1 MTDAHKPPQDALARM
16 AWLVEE
22 LNRHIYNY
30 HVLDA
35 PTIPD
40 AEYDKLFRELQ
51 ELEQQHP
58 QAVSVD
64 SPTSRVGAAPIPEFR
79 QVTHA
84 LPMLSLNNGFSDED
98 IDNFDRRVREGL
110 DTPGQVAYA
119 AELKFDGLAISLR
132 YEDGVF
138 VQAATRGDGFTG
150 EDVTANIR
158 TVRVIPLRLHGD
170 GIPSVLEVRGEVLM
184 FKQDFERLNQRQ
196 RDAGQKEFANP
207 RNAAAGSLRQ
217 LDARITAQRKLR
229 FFAYGIGVLEG
240 APLPESHS
248 AVLDWF
254 ERLGL
259 PVSKERKVVEGCEGM
274 LDYFRDIGARRKAL
288 PYEIDGVV
296 YKVDRVADQR
306 QLGFVSR
313 APRFALAHKFP
324 AEEAL
329 TEVAAI
335 DVQVG
340 RTGAITPVA
349 RLHPV
354 SVGGV
359 TVTNATL
366 HNEDEVRRKD
376 VRVGDTVVVRRAG
389 DVIPE
394 VLSVVLERR
403 PQPEP
408 PVYELPKSCPVCG
421 SHVVREEGEAI
432 ARCSGGLTCAAQRKE
447 AIRHF
452 AGRRMMDIEGLGDRY
467 IDSLVEAH
475 LIHGVADLYALTL
488 DDLLKMKRLADERD
502 GTTPETVKQGKVATK
517 WADNLLA
524 AIAASRH
531 PPLERLLFALGIRHV
546 GESTAKTLA
555 DWLGSLAL
563 VRRAPAALLRVL
575 PDIGGTVAEAI
586 ADFFAEPKNQQA
598 LDALLAAG
606 VAPTGEHAPK
616 AQLRDKLDDVQL
628 LAAVGIPKL
637 TEPRARQLLD
647 GHTLD
652 GLAHLKVFG
661 VFGLPDGVAAALEQ
675 WMGAPGNRELLAGLA
690 ALRSELLAQLP
701 EAAAAPDGPQSGKTF
716 VLTGTLPTMSRD
728 QAAALIEQA
737 GGKVSDSVSKKTS
750 YLVAG
755 DKAGSKLAKAE
766 TLGVTVL
773 DEAGLLA
780 LLGATTIPNQ
790 ALE

>member
-1 MTDAHKPPQDALARM
+1 
-16 AWLVEE
+16 
-22 LNRHIYNY
+22 
-30 HVLDA
+30 
-35 PTIPD
+35 
-40 AEYDKLFRELQ
+40 
-51 ELEQQHP
+51 
-58 QAVSVD
+58 
-64 SPTSRVGAAPIPEFR
+64 
-79 QVTHA
+79 
-84 LPMLSLNNGFSDED
+84 MLSLNNGFSVED

-110 DTPGQVAYA
+110 DDVRKVDYS

-132 YEDGVF
+132 YEQGVF
-138 VQAATRGDGFTG
+138 VQAATRGDGYTG

-158 TVRVIPLRLHGD
+158 TVKVIPLRLHGD
-170 GIPSVLEVRGEVLM
+170 ELPEVLEVRGEVLM
-184 FKQDFERLNQRQ
+184 FKEDFARLNGRQ
-196 RDAGQKEFANP
+196 RDLGQKEFANP

-229 FFAYGIGVLEG
+229 FFAYGIGQLEG
-240 APLPESHS
+240 AALPETHS
-248 AVLDWF
+248 GVLDWF
-254 ERLGL
+254 DRLGL
-259 PVSKERKVVEGCEGM
+259 PVSKERAVVSGCEGM
-274 LDYFRDIGARRKAL
+274 LDYFRKIGAKRSAL

-296 YKVDRVADQR
+296 YKVNRIADQAE
-306 QLGFVSR
+306 LGFVSR

-329 TEVAAI
+329 TTVQAI

-349 RLHPV
+349 RLAPV

-394 VLSVVLERR
+394 VLSVLLERR
-403 PQPEP
+403 PTPEP
-408 PVYELPKSCPVCG
+408 PIYTLPATCPVCG
-421 SHVVREEGEAI
+421 SHVVREEGEAV

-467 IDSLVEAH
+467 IDSLVEANLVH
-475 LIHGVADLYALTL
+475 SVADLYSLTL

-502 GTTPETVKQGKVATK
+502 GTLPATVKQGKVATK

-524 AIAASRH
+524 AIAASKR

-563 VRRAPAALLRVL
+563 VRRSPAALLRVL

-586 ADFFAEPKNQQA
+586 ADFFAEEKNQQA

-606 VAPTGEHAPK
+606 VAPQGEHLPK
-616 AQLRDKLDDVQL
+616 AGLREKLDEVAL
-628 LAAVGIPKL
+628 LAALDIPKL

-647 GHTLD
+647 GRTLD
-652 GLAHLKVFG
+652 DLAHLRVFS
-661 VFGLPDGVAAALEQ
+661 VFGLPEALVASLEEWMTQDGHRASIEALS
-675 WMGAPGNRELLAGLA
+675 
-690 ALRSELLAQLP
+690 ALRRELLAQLP
-701 EAAAAPDGPQSGKTF
+701 EAAPDAEGPLAGKTF

-728 QAAALIEQA
+728 QAGALIEAA
-737 GGKVSDSVSKKTS
+737 GGKVSGSVSKKTS
-750 YLVAG
+750 YVVAG
-755 DKAGSKLAKAE
+755 AEAGSKLAKAE
-766 TLGVTVL
+766 SLGVSVL

-780 LLGATTIPNQ
+780 LLAEAGASTTIQ
-790 ALE
+790 GQESA

>member
-1 MTDAHKPPQDALARM
+1 MSEQTGDLERM

-51 ELEQQHP
+51 ALEDKNP
-58 QAVSVD
+58 QAVSID
-64 SPTSRVGAAPIPEFR
+64 SPTSRVGAAPIPEFA

-110 DTPGQVAYA
+110 DVPAVDYS

-132 YEDGVF
+132 YENGVF
-138 VQAATRGDGFTG
+138 VQAATRGDGYTG
-150 EDVTANIR
+150 EDVSANIR
-158 TVRVIPLRLHGD
+158 TVRVIPLRLHGNA
-170 GIPSVLEVRGEVLM
+170 IPSVLEVRGEVLM
-184 FKQDFERLNQRQ
+184 FKDDFARLNGRQ

-217 LDARITAQRKLR
+217 LDARITAERKLR

-240 APLPESHS
+240 ADMPETHS
-248 AVLDWF
+248 GMLEWF

-259 PVSKERKVVEGCEGM
+259 PVSKERAVVSGCAGM
-274 LDYFRDIGARRKAL
+274 LAYFRQIGQKRPSL

-296 YKVDRVADQR
+296 YKVNRIADQAE
-306 QLGFVSR
+306 LGFVSR

-329 TEVAAI
+329 TTVQTI

-349 RLHPV
+349 RLTPV

-403 PQPEP
+403 PQPAP
-408 PVYELPKSCPVCG
+408 PIYTLPATCPVCG
-421 SHVVREEGEAI
+421 SHVVREEGEAV
-432 ARCSGGLTCAAQRKE
+432 ARCSGGLSCAAQRKE
-447 AIRHF
+447 ALRHF

-467 IDSLVEAH
+467 IDSLVEASLVH
-475 LIHGVADLYALTL
+475 SVADLYRLTL
-488 DDLLKMKRLADERD
+488 DDLLKMKRVADERD
-502 GTTPETVKQGKVATK
+502 GTTPETVKNGKVATK
-517 WADNLLA
+517 WAENLLA
-524 AIAASRH
+524 AIEASKK

-563 VRRAPAALLRVL
+563 VRRSPEPLLRVL

-606 VAPTGEHAPK
+606 VAPQGEHAPR
-616 AQLRDKLDDVQL
+616 AALRERLDEVAL
-628 LAAVGIPKL
+628 LASAGIPKL

-647 GHTLD
+647 GRTLD
-652 GLAHLKVFG
+652 DLAHLRVFG
-661 VFGLPDGVAAALEQ
+661 VFGLPEALVASLEDWMNREGHRASLEAL
-675 WMGAPGNRELLAGLA
+675 ATLRRELLD
-690 ALRSELLAQLP
+690 QLP
-701 EAAAAPDGPQSGKTF
+701 QEAAGSDGPLAGQTF
-716 VLTGTLPTMSRD
+716 VLTGTLPTLSRD
-728 QAAALIEQA
+728 QAGALIEAQ
-737 GGKVSDSVSKKTS
+737 GGKVSGSVSKKTS
-750 YLVAG
+750 YVVAG
-755 DKAGSKLAKAE
+755 AEAGSKLAKAE
-766 TLGVTVL
+766 SLGVTVL

-780 LLGATTIPNQ
+780 LLERAKQ
-790 ALE
+790 A

>member
-1 MTDAHKPPQDALARM
+1 M
-16 AWLVEE
+16 AWLVAE
-22 LNRHIYNY
+22 LNRASYNY

-40 AEYDKLFRELQ
+40 AEYDKLYHELLA
-51 ELEQQHP
+51 LETTHP
-58 QAVSVD
+58 EAVDPD
-64 SPTSRVGAAPIPEFR
+64 SPTQRVGDAPIPEFS

-84 LPMLSLNNGFSDED
+84 VPMLSLNNGFTDDD
-98 IDNFDRRVREGL
+98 IENFDRRVREGL
-110 DTPGQVAYA
+110 ETRQVAYN

-132 YEDGVF
+132 YENGRLA
-138 VQAATRGDGFTG
+138 QAATRGDGYTG

-158 TVRVIPLRLHGD
+158 TVNVIPLRLHGND
-170 GIPSVLEVRGEVLM
+170 VPAVLEVRGEVLM
-184 FKQDFERLNQRQ
+184 FKRDFEALNERQ
-196 RDAGQKEFANP
+196 RAAGQKEFANP

-217 LDARITAQRKLR
+217 LDSRITRQRKLR
-229 FFAYGIGVLEG
+229 FFAYGVGQLEG
-240 APLPESHS
+240 AELPETHS
-248 AVLDWF
+248 CTLDWLDA
-254 ERLGL
+254 LGL
-259 PVSKERKVVEGCEGM
+259 PVAKERKVVTGQDGL
-274 LDYFRDIGARRKAL
+274 LDFYRDIGERRKSL

-296 YKVDRVADQR
+296 YKVDRIEDQR
-306 QLGFVSR
+306 ALGFVSR

-329 TEVAAI
+329 TTVQAI
-335 DVQVG
+335 EVQVG

-349 RLHPV
+349 RLVPV

-376 VRVGDTVVVRRAG
+376 VRVGDTVIVRRAG

-403 PQPEP
+403 PSPEP
-408 PVYELPKSCPVCG
+408 AIYALPKQCPVCG
-421 SHVVREEGEAI
+421 SHVVREADEAI

-467 IDSLVEAH
+467 IDSLVEAN
-475 LIHGVADLYALTL
+475 LVKGVADLYKLTL

-524 AIAASRH
+524 AIAASRQ

-575 PDIGGTVAEAI
+575 PDIGGTVAESI
-586 ADFFAEPKNQQA
+586 AEFFAEEKNQIA
-598 LDALLAAG
+598 LNALLDAG
-606 VAPTGEHAPK
+606 VGPKGEHPPK
-616 AQLRDKLDDVQL
+616 AQLREKLDEIKL
-628 LAAVGIPKL
+628 LAALDIPKL
-637 TEPRARQLLD
+637 TEPRARQVV
-647 GHTLD
+647 GAGQTLED
-652 GLAHLKVFG
+652 IGVRTDFG
-661 VFGLPDGVAAALEQ
+661 IFGLPATVAAALEE
-675 WMGAPGNRELLAGLA
+675 WMAVRANRERVQALA
-690 ALRSELLAQLP
+690 ALRRSLLESLP
-701 EAAAAPDGPQSGKTF
+701 EVSAAAAPEGPLAGKTF

-728 QAAALIEQA
+728 AAGALIEQA
-737 GGKVSDSVSKKTS
+737 GGKVSGSVSKKTS
-750 YLVAG
+750 YVVAG
-755 DKAGSKLAKAE
+755 AEAGSKLAKAE
-766 TLGVTVL
+766 ELGVTIL
-773 DEAGLLA
+773 DEAALLA
-780 LLGATTIPNQ
+780 LLGQ
-790 ALE
+790 S

>member
-1 MTDAHKPPQDALARM
+1 MSVAQDYLGRM
-16 AWLVEE
+16 AWLVKE

-51 ELEQQHP
+51 ELEAAHP
-58 QAVSVD
+58 EAVSND
-64 SPTSRVGAAPIPEFR
+64 TPTSRVGAAPIPEFR

-84 LPMLSLNNGFSDED
+84 VPMLSLNNGFSDED

-110 DTPGQVAYA
+110 DAGQVDYA
-119 AELKFDGLAISLR
+119 AELKFDGLAMSLR
-132 YEDGVF
+132 YENGVF
-138 VQAATRGDGFTG
+138 VQAATRGDGYTG

-170 GIPSVLEVRGEVLM
+170 DVPAVLEVRGEVLM
-184 FKQDFERLNQRQ
+184 FKQDFERLNERQ
-196 RDAGQKEFANP
+196 REAGQKEFANP

-229 FFAYGIGVLEG
+229 FFAYGIGLLEG
-240 APLPESHS
+240 AEMPQSHS

-259 PVSKERKVVEGCEGM
+259 PVSKERAVVRGCEG
-274 LDYFRDIGARRKAL
+274 LLGYYRSIGEKRGSL

-306 QLGFVSR
+306 ALGFVSR

-329 TEVAAI
+329 TVVSAI

-349 RLHPV
+349 RLVPV

-376 VRVGDTVVVRRAG
+376 VRIGDTVVVRRAG

-403 PQPEP
+403 PTPEP
-408 PVYELPKSCPVCG
+408 AVYTLPAQCPVCG
-421 SHVVREEGEAI
+421 SHVVREEGEAV

-467 IDSLVEAH
+467 IDSLVECN
-475 LIHGVADLYALTL
+475 LIHGVADLYKLTL

-524 AIAASRH
+524 AIEASKR

-586 ADFFAEPKNQQA
+586 ADFFAEEKNQIA
-598 LDALLAAG
+598 LDALLETG
-606 VAPTGEHAPK
+606 VAPQGEHAPK
-616 AQLRDKLDDVQL
+616 AALRERLDEVQL
-628 LAAVGIPKL
+628 LAALGIPKL

-647 GHTLD
+647 GRTLED
-652 GLAHLKVFG
+652 LAFLKVFG
-661 VFGLPDGVAAALEQ
+661 VFGLPEALVASLESWMAVEANREAL
-675 WMGAPGNRELLAGLA
+675 MKLSSLRRELLD
-690 ALRSELLAQLP
+690 ALPE
-701 EAAAAPDGPQSGKTF
+701 EAAAPEGALAGKTF

-728 QAAALIEQA
+728 QAGALIEAA
-737 GGKVSDSVSKKTS
+737 GGKVSGSVSKKTS
-750 YLVAG
+750 YVVAG
-755 DKAGSKLAKAE
+755 VEAGSKLEKAE
-766 TLGVTVL
+766 ALGVTVL

-780 LLGATTIPNQ
+780 LLGQANQ
-790 ALE
+790 